1 MIKVPIYS
9 GLFFFT
15 IFVKK
20 SMFFSFIVPVY
31 NRPDEID
38 ELLESLTMFTSSIP
52 FEVVIVEDGSTIPCE
67 NIIEKYTP
75 KLTISYY
82 FKSNSGPGDSRN
94 YGMTLAKGDYYI
106 ILDSDCII
114 PPNYLSQVQKSL
126 EEEYV
131 DCFGGPDAALDSFS
145 DIQKA
150 INFTMTS
157 FLTTGGIRGGSE
169 KVDKFQPRSFNM
181 GLSKKA
187 FEASNG
193 FGNIH
198 PGEDPDLSIRLW
210 NLDFKTKLI
219 KNAFVYH
226 KRRISWEKFQIQ
238 VNKFGKARP
247 ILNFWYPEYTKI
259 TFWFPSL
266 FLLGFLFSAL
276 LAIFK
281 IYFFIALYGFY
292 FSLLF
297 ISSLLSNKSL
307 KIALYSLWATIIQF
321 YGYGKGFLQSYYKI
335 SVLKQKPQEAFPELF
350 FKK

>member
-1 MIKVPIYS
+1 MY
-9 GLFFFT
+9 
-15 IFVKK
+15 
-20 SMFFSFIVPVY
+20 FSFIVPVY

-38 ELLESLTMFTSSIP
+38 ELLESLTKFTSSIP

-67 NIIEKYTP
+67 DVIKKYINV
-75 KLTISYY
+75 LSISYY
-82 FKSNSGPGDSRN
+82 FKTNSGPGDSRN
-94 YGMTLAKGDYYI
+94 YGMKVAKGDYFI

-114 PPNYLSQVQKSL
+114 PSNYLAQVQKSL

-193 FGNIH
+193 FGDIH

-210 NLDFKTKLI
+210 NLGFKTKLI
-219 KNAFVYH
+219 KSAFVYH

-247 ILNFWYPEYTKI
+247 ILNSWYPEHKKI
-259 TFWFPSL
+259 TFWFPTL
-266 FLLGFLFSAL
+266 FLLGFIFSVL
-276 LAIFK
+276 LT
-281 IYFFIALYGFY
+281 FFNLPFFLALYGFY
-292 FSLLF
+292 FLLLFITSLLF
-297 ISSLLSNKSL
+297 NKKL
-307 KIALYSLWATIIQF
+307 KIALYSLWATVIQF
-321 YGYGKGFLQSYYKI
+321 YGYGKGFLLSYYRI
-335 SVLKQKPQEAFPELF
+335 SILKQKPKEAFPELF

>member
-1 MIKVPIYS
+1 MY
-9 GLFFFT
+9 
-15 IFVKK
+15 
-20 SMFFSFIVPVY
+20 FSFIVPVY

-38 ELLESLTMFTSSIP
+38 ELLESLTKFNSSIP
-52 FEVVIVEDGSTIPCE
+52 YEVVIVEDGSSIPC
-67 NIIEKYTP
+67 IDVVEKYSNQ
-75 KLTISYY
+75 LSISYY
-82 FKSNSGPGDSRN
+82 NKPNSGPGDSRN
-94 YGMTLAKGDYYI
+94 YGMKVAKGDYFI

-114 PPNYLSQVQKSL
+114 PPDYLNQVQNSL
-126 EEEYV
+126 NEEYV

-157 FLTTGGIRGGSE
+157 FITTGGIRGGSE

-210 NLDFKTKLI
+210 NLGFKTKLI

-247 ILNFWYPEYTKI
+247 ILNSWYPEHTKI

-266 FLLGFLFSAL
+266 FCLGFIVAL
-276 LAIFK
+276 LFVFIN
-281 IYFFIALYGFY
+281 IPYFMYFYGFY
-292 FSLLF
+292 FALLF
-297 ISSLLSNKSL
+297 LISLLSNKSI
-307 KIALYSLWATIIQF
+307 KIAFYSIWASIIQF
-321 YGYGKGFLQSYYKI
+321 FGYGKGFLLSYFKVFI
-335 SVLKQKPQEAFPELF
+335 LQQKPQVAFPELF

>member
-1 MIKVPIYS
+1 MY
-9 GLFFFT
+9 
-15 IFVKK
+15 
-20 SMFFSFIVPVY
+20 FSFIIPVY

-38 ELLESLTMFTSSIP
+38 ELLESLSKLDTDTT
-52 FEVVIVEDGSTIPCE
+52 FEVVVVEDGSTISCE
-67 NIIEKYTP
+67 HIIEKYNS
-75 KLTISYY
+75 KLAISYY
-82 FKSNSGPGDSRN
+82 FKGNSGPGDSRN
-94 YGMTLAKGDYYI
+94 YGMRVAKGDYFI

-114 PPNYLSQVQKSL
+114 PEQYLQHVTKSL
-126 EEEYV
+126 QSDFV

-145 DIQKA
+145 DVQKA

-181 GLSKKA
+181 GLSKNA

-210 NLDFKTKLI
+210 NLGFKTKLI

-247 ILNFWYPEYTKI
+247 ILNSWYPDHKKI

-266 FLLGFLFSAL
+266 FLLGFLFSVL
-276 LAIFK
+276 TIVFN
-281 IYFFIALYGFY
+281 IYFFISFYGLYF
-292 FSLLF
+292 FILFINSLLA
-297 ISSLLSNKSL
+297 NKSL
-307 KIALYSLWATIIQF
+307 KIALYSVWAAIIQF
-321 YGYGKGFLQSYYKI
+321 YGYGKGFLLSYYKVAI
-335 SVLKQKPQEAFPELF
+335 LKQEPQEAFPELF

>member
-1 MIKVPIYS
+1 MKV
-9 GLFFFT
+9 
-15 IFVKK
+15 
-20 SMFFSFIVPVY
+20 
-31 NRPDEID
+31 
-38 ELLESLTMFTSSIP
+38 
-52 FEVVIVEDGSTIPCE
+52 
-67 NIIEKYTP
+67 
-75 KLTISYY
+75 
-82 FKSNSGPGDSRN
+82 
-94 YGMTLAKGDYYI
+94 AKGDYFI

-114 PPNYLSQVQKSL
+114 PSNYLIEVEKSL
-126 EEEYV
+126 QDEYV

-169 KVDKFQPRSFNM
+169 KVDNFQPRSFNM

-187 FEASNG
+187 FEASKG

-210 NLDFKTKLI
+210 NLGFKTKLI

-247 ILNFWYPEYTKI
+247 ILNSWYPEHTKI

-266 FLLGFLFSAL
+266 FLIGFLSSLL
-276 LAIFK
+276 LAFFKVPIF
-281 IYFFIALYGFY
+281 IVFYGFY
-292 FSLLF
+292 FTLLF
-297 ISSLLSNKSL
+297 ISSLLSNKSF
-307 KIALYSLWATIIQF
+307 KIALYSLWATLIQF
-321 YGYGKGFLQSYYKI
+321 YGYGKGFLISYFKVSI
-335 SVLKQKPQEAFPELF
+335 LKQKPQEAFPELF

>member
-1 MIKVPIYS
+1 MY
-9 GLFFFT
+9 
-15 IFVKK
+15 
-20 SMFFSFIVPVY
+20 FSFIVPVY

-38 ELLESLTMFTSSIP
+38 ELLESLTKFTSSIP

-67 NIIEKYTP
+67 DIIKKYTNT
-75 KLTISYY
+75 LSISYY

-94 YGMTLAKGDYYI
+94 YGMKMAKGDYFI

-114 PPNYLSQVQKSL
+114 PPNYLTQVQKSL
-126 EEEYV
+126 DVEYV

-210 NLDFKTKLI
+210 NLGFKTKLI

-247 ILNFWYPEYTKI
+247 ILNSWYPEYAKI

-266 FLLGFLFSAL
+266 FLIGFVFSVLFT
-276 LAIFK
+276 IFNSP
-281 IYFFIALYGFY
+281 FFITLYGFY
-292 FSLLF
+292 FLLLF
-297 ISSLLSNKSL
+297 VSSFLSNKSL
-307 KIALYSLWATIIQF
+307 KIALYSLLATIIQF
-321 YGYGKGFLQSYYKI
+321 YGYGKGFLLSYYKVSI
-335 SVLKQKPQEAFPELF
+335 LKQKPAEAFPELF

>member
-1 MIKVPIYS
+1 MY
-9 GLFFFT
+9 
-15 IFVKK
+15 
-20 SMFFSFIVPVY
+20 FSFIVPVY

-38 ELLESLTMFTSSIP
+38 ELLESLTKFNSSIP
-52 FEVVIVEDGSTIPCE
+52 FEVVIVEDGSSIPC
-67 NIIEKYTP
+67 NDVVEKYSNQ
-75 KLTISYY
+75 LSISYY
-82 FKSNSGPGDSRN
+82 NKPNSGPGDSRN
-94 YGMTLAKGDYYI
+94 YGMKVAKGDYFI

-114 PPNYLSQVQKSL
+114 PPDYLNQVQNSL
-126 EEEYV
+126 NEEYV

-157 FLTTGGIRGGSE
+157 FITTGGIRGGSE

-210 NLDFKTKLI
+210 NLGFKTKLI

-247 ILNFWYPEYTKI
+247 ILNSWYPEHTKI
-259 TFWFPSL
+259 TFWFPTLFCFGFIVALLFVLINVPYFMYLYGLYFALL
-266 FLLGFLFSAL
+266 FL
-276 LAIFK
+276 I
-281 IYFFIALYGFY
+281 
-292 FSLLF
+292 
-297 ISSLLSNKSL
+297 SLLSNKSI
-307 KIALYSLWATIIQF
+307 KIAFYSIWASIIQF
-321 YGYGKGFLQSYYKI
+321 FGYGKGFLLSYFKVFI
-335 SVLKQKPQEAFPELF
+335 LKQKPQEAFPELF